1 MFTERILHEGGRGER
16 AHGKEGCSAK
26 NGRRDP
32 SEVREDFE
40 GADRIEF
47 DALRERVGVL
57 EQRVS
62 GDRMPHKR
70 PEGDRVG

>member
-1 MFTERILHEGGRGER
+1 MFTERTLHEGGRGER